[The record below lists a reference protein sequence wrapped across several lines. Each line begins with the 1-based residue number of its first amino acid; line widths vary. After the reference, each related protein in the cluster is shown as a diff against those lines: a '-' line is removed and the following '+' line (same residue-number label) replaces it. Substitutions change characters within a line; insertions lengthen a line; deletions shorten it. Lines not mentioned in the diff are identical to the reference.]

1 MPSDEAAS
9 ANIKISNQTGGPFS
23 ADRGSNAERT
33 MGNSAGDSGAARQSL
48 PFTVGELLAFIPPA
62 ISAKTGLS
70 LDQTVDVPVLENGT
84 AEVKLSTLYQVCP
97 NLFAAEITP
106 LNDSVVPLPSREDV
120 DSTQNVQAPEPSQNS
135 PVSPFADATASPMNP
150 SFPDQNQQASPQNF
164 TTPPAE
170 FQNSNMPDTPSGD
183 NPFWSQGDLSPQQE
197 PDRAAPEQE
206 PDRVK
211 PEQEPAFEK
220 ESFVPSF
227 SSGETPTQSPAPTQN
242 DDAPVSDAFSEQG
255 TISPPMK
262 GFAPPESNEMIGN
275 LFPPTLA
282 NALNQTEAEQSVI
295 PEVEK
300 ENVVKEENVS
310 LSNGAREPE
319 ETAGF
324 LEKENPFLS
333 GPSSSQNSDVPN
345 QFDSGPDFSTLFTKE
360 AESDSEMAV
369 PTEMDTPEKAPEP
382 EPSNE
387 ITPSKES
394 IFGAPSEKSYTP
406 PPASNDLGDD
416 DFSAFIPP
424 TPEELEIPDI
434 PALREAEELEKQAD
448 PAAPEKE
455 SWDDEPCP
463 PTMENSQEFV
473 DSISNFPPFETNSL
487 DNESPVTLVPDNS
500 FSGSPSNPEIPE
512 NFTGQ
517 ALEEENHY
525 VSLPADPAPSFG
537 TVPPLRDNIVND
549 VELRAVFGT
558 DESFTLK
565 KIATLIVCMP
575 GVSACA
581 ISTPKKSLQASKDKS
596 ATIGE
601 DSVTLA
607 KTVRK
612 LADLTGSPDARSFAV
627 NTEKG
632 ILSIFVGGESYL
644 TVQHDPGGFEP
655 GIQEKLILVAGTL
668 DGITE

>member
-1 MPSDEAAS
+1 MPSDEVAS

-33 MGNSAGDSGAARQSL
+33 MGNSVGDSGAARQSQS
-48 PFTVGELLAFIPPA
+48 FTVGELLAFIPPA

-70 LDQTVDVPVLENGT
+70 LDQNVNVPVLENGT

-135 PVSPFADATASPMNP
+135 PVSPFADAAASPMNP

-197 PDRAAPEQE
+197 PDRAE
-206 PDRVK
+206 

-227 SSGETPTQSPAPTQN
+227 SSGETPKQSPAPTQN
-242 DDAPVSDAFSEQG
+242 DDAPVSDSFSGQG

-275 LFPPTLA
+275 LFPPTLG
-282 NALNQTEAEQSVI
+282 NALNQTEVDQSVI

-300 ENVVKEENVS
+300 ENVVKEENVP
-310 LSNGAREPE
+310 LSNGAGEPE

-324 LEKENPFLS
+324 LEKGNPFLAD
-333 GPSSSQNSDVPN
+333 PSSSQNSDVPN

-369 PTEMDTPEKAPEP
+369 PTEMDAPEKVSHP

-424 TPEELEIPDI
+424 TPEELAIPDI
-434 PALREAEELEKQAD
+434 PALRETEELEKQED
-448 PAAPEKE
+448 PAVPEKE
-455 SWDDEPCP
+455 SWDYESCP
-463 PTMENSQEFV
+463 PAMEKSPEFV
-473 DSISNFPPFETNSL
+473 DSFSNFPPFETASL
-487 DNESPVTLVPDNS
+487 DDESPVTPVPDIS
-500 FSGSPSNPEIPE
+500 FSGSPSNLEIPE
-512 NFTGQ
+512 NFPGQ
-517 ALEEENHY
+517 ALEEENHN
-525 VSLPADPAPSFG
+525 VSLPTDPALSFG
-537 TVPPLRDNIVND
+537 TVPPLRDNVVND

-565 KIATLIVCMP
+565 KIATLIVCLP

-581 ISTPKKSLQASKDKS
+581 ISTPKTSLQASKDKS